1 MENRKLFIG
10 NLNFAATE
18 EELKTLF
25 SDYGTVVHIKMQ
37 RKKGCAFI
45 EMSSEAEAALAIEK
59 LNGAMFMDREV
70 RVSLEMK
77 AKEARALSIKKY
89 NERAEGFS
97 RRKKSEKQHL
107 VSPDDTENDSME
119 TGPGEPS
126 SQLEDIPADEE
137 NIINAKAPRP
147 AKKRPAAQRTV
158 SWHPQRKG
166 WRHDGQT
173 RRERPSR
180 DGRKSGHGRSP
191 QPETNYNTRERW
203 PDPDDRTARNYPRG
217 KSGSQH
223 PQRKEWSHDRP
234 FRQDRAPR
242 DGQRSGRGSSPQPET
257 NYNTR
262 ERWPDSG
269 ERPARNYSRGESG
282 YPHPQRKERSHDGPL
297 RQDRAPRDG
306 QRSGHGKPETN
317 YNTRERWPD
326 PDERP
331 ARIFSRG
338 RSGAPHPQQKEWSHD
353 KPSYSGRPSGPSRQP
368 GAGTR
373 NGLKPRPAGTSSNRA
388 PVSSRPK
395 PGPGG
400 KKNPQKFARPKVR
413 GGAENKGRGSR
424 PKKDL

>member
-10 NLNFAATE
+10 NLNFAVTE
-18 EELKTLF
+18 EEIKTLF
-25 SDYGTVVHIKMQ
+25 SGYGTVVHIKMH

-45 EMSSEAEAALAIEK
+45 EMSAESEAVLAIEK

-70 RVSLEMK
+70 RVSPEMK
-77 AKEARALSIKKY
+77 PKEARALSIKKY

-97 RRKKSEKQHL
+97 RRKKSEKQRL
-107 VSPDDTENDSME
+107 VLPDDTENDSME

-126 SQLEDIPADEE
+126 TQLEKIPADEE

-203 PDPDDRTARNYPRG
+203 PD
-217 KSGSQH
+217 
-223 PQRKEWSHDRP
+223 
-234 FRQDRAPR
+234 
-242 DGQRSGRGSSPQPET
+242 
-257 NYNTR
+257 
-262 ERWPDSG
+262 SG
-269 ERPARNYSRGESG
+269 ERPARNYSRGKSG
-282 YPHPQRKERSHDGPL
+282 YPHPQRKEWSHDGPL

-373 NGLKPRPAGTSSNRA
+373 NGRKPRPAGTSSNRA